1 MNSFI
6 ASAAT
11 NRRSKLLR
19 WIRVGQNALRIIRF
33 ALPIVAIL
41 LAGCLGGEIE
51 VNKEQLAQQQVQLD
65 QLKQQIQALQTQ
77 QASYATAGTAAVDS
91 CDEALMREATYKGG
105 QRFATGDFTH
115 ALSYYQ
121 DAITACPQ
129 SARAHLNL
137 ARTYEAVGDR
147 TGAIAQYKLAAA
159 ATGLDS
165 DPATAEQT
173 RAALARLH

>member
-1 MNSFI
+1 M
-6 ASAAT
+6 
-11 NRRSKLLR
+11 
-19 WIRVGQNALRIIRF
+19 GQNVLRIIRF
-33 ALPIVAIL
+33 ALPLGAIA

-51 VNKEQLAQQQVQLD
+51 ANKQQLAQQQVQLD

-77 QASYATAGTAAVDS
+77 QASYDTAGTATAGS

-147 TGAIAQYKLAAA
+147 AGAIAQYKLAAA
-159 ATGLDS
+159 TTGSES